1 MPKKI
6 RRSNNRLKKTN
17 RKGRKTANHKRSKKL
32 VGGWGEAHWVAGA
45 NSHGANS
52 HYTIKQMEECKT
64 QVESE
69 ISMLSTSDSLFNK
82 LMRKKLMEINEY
94 LTRRIPECLEWE
106 KSEAQSK
113 EQQQAKAKARKERM
127 LGAEYVPHGTAV
139 AEYKYAHEEQ
149 EAKAKA
155 AEKKAAEKKAE
166 RGEAGSDT
174 SERQPATYSRTSAVP
189 SNFDDRTGADMWYQR
204 GAHEQD
210 TRFFLHGR
218 PQPLVW
224 E

>member
-127 LGAEYVPHGTAV
+127 LGAEYVPHGT
-139 AEYKYAHEEQ
+139 Q